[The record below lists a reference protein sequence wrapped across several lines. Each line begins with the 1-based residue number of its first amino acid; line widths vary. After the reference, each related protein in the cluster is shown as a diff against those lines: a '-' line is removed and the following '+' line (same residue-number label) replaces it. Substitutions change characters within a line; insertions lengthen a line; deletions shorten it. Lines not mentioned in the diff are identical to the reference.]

1 LWQKWLFPFPSEKT
15 MPAKRI
21 INGVSVGADGEE
33 ARSTPVLYDYFVEQ
47 KPPAF
52 AWLIPA

>member
-1 LWQKWLFPFPSEKT
+1 

-21 INGVSVGADGEE
+21 INCVSVGADGEE